1 MTLEGHEDGEV
12 DRRTAVTMFAGSGM
26 MKKPAYLLV
35 SRGRGFPWEW
45 VGNRAGTV
53 FEASEWRPHLLGL
66 GFVT

>member
-1 MTLEGHEDGEV
+1 
-12 DRRTAVTMFAGSGM
+12 MFAGSGM